1 MTVRQKILKAVYP
14 VIMGVSNLF
23 GSNNQVARNDNGKKP
38 QESFYDLE
46 VLGNTGSVIRF
57 SEFAGKKVLLVEND
71 GNNGAV
77 FNIKFNGKWVVASL
91 PGGGVGTFI
100 W

>member
-14 VIMGVSNLF
+14 VIMGVGNLF

-57 SEFAGKKVLLVEND
+57 SESRSRSISYAC
-71 GNNGAV
+71 
-77 FNIKFNGKWVVASL
+77 IS
-91 PGGGVGTFI
+91 
-100 W
+100 